1 MASPSQTPSAEEI
14 IEAIAQADRADI
26 QRNYYRII
34 KVMQERMS
42 QDQEPFK

>member
-1 MASPSQTPSAEEI
+1 MASPSQTLSVEEI
-14 IEAIAQADRADI
+14 VEALAKADRADV